1 MKDAGDHEEEN
12 GTSLC
17 RLPEVSL
24 VLQSEH
30 AIMLIRN
37 LTLAAVLAE
46 PVSEAR
52 TFGSRLRGWA
62 WTDPPGPGAGLY
74 LTPCAWVHTFGMR
87 FGVDAVHV
95 DRSGRVLSVR
105 SLTPGRLGPRVAG
118 AAGVLELPAG
128 ACSGRCRVGD
138 RLAQEGGSGW

>member
-1 MKDAGDHEEEN
+1 M
-12 GTSLC
+12 
-17 RLPEVSL
+17 
-24 VLQSEH
+24 LQSAN

-37 LTLAAVLAE
+37 LTLAAILADT
-46 PVSEAR
+46 VSEAR

-62 WTDPPGPGAGLY
+62 WAAPPGPGAGLY

-87 FGVDAVHV
+87 FGVDAVYV
-95 DRSGRVLSVR
+95 DRAGTVQAVC
-105 SLTPGRLGPRVAG
+105 SLPPGRLGPWVAG